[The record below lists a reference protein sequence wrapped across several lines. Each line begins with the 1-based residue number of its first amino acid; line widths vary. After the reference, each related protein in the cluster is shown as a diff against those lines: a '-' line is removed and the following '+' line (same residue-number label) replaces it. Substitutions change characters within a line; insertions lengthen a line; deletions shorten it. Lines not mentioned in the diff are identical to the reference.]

1 MPEIRRSTKAPSF
14 EQAQAQ
20 MFDNAI
26 VENLGCMKGP
36 QPLHFLSAGGGV
48 HVAEEKIPEG
58 PLARPRGNFH
68 SAQIFC
74 PCAAKRTRKFAIRRK
89 RAFIFFGGIDFVDG
103 QSFEQ
108 AQAGTFAYG
117 TMALKHH

>member
-1 MPEIRRSTKAPSF
+1 MIDKP
-14 EQAQAQ
+14 
-20 MFDNAI
+20 I

-68 SAQIFC
+68 SAQIFW
-74 PCAAKRTRKFAIRRK
+74 P
-89 RAFIFFGGIDFVDG
+89 
-103 QSFEQ
+103 
-108 AQAGTFAYG
+108 
-117 TMALKHH
+117 

>member
-1 MPEIRRSTKAPSF
+1 MIDKP
-14 EQAQAQ
+14 
-20 MFDNAI
+20 I

-48 HVAEEKIPEG
+48 HVAEKKIPEG

-74 PCAAKRTRKFAIRRK
+74 PCAFKRTRKFAIREK
-89 RAFIFFGGIDFVDG
+89 
-103 QSFEQ
+103 
-108 AQAGTFAYG
+108 
-117 TMALKHH
+117 